1 MELIII
7 RHALAEDRE
16 DFAKKNKD
24 DSLRPLTIKGK
35 KRMASVL
42 DQMSSFLESV
52 DLIVT
57 SPYVR
62 AKQSAQI
69 VQIKTKAKVVE
80 AAELVPHSPPQAFVK
95 WIKSHAA
102 DKKVLVAVGHEPQLS
117 LLASYL
123 LGGKSQSFIELKKSG
138 MACLEITSASEI
150 ETTSVRLNWLVSPK
164 VLGV

>member
-1 MELIII
+1 MTLIII

-35 KRMASVL
+35 KRMEDVL
-42 DQMSSFLESV
+42 DEMSSFLESLE
-52 DLIVT
+52 LIVT

-69 VQIKTKAKVVE
+69 VQVKTKAKIVE

-95 WIKSHAA
+95 WIKSQAI
-102 DKKVLVAVGHEPQLS
+102 DKKVIAAVGHEPQLS
-117 LLASYL
+117 LLISYL
-123 LGGKSQSFIELKKSG
+123 LAGKNESFIELKKSG
-138 MACLEITSASEI
+138 MVCLEIASAAEI
-150 ETTSVRLNWLVSPK
+150 ETTKVRLNWLVSPK
-164 VLGV
+164 VLGA

>member
-1 MELIII
+1 MNLIVV

-24 DSLRPLTIKGK
+24 DSLRPLTVKGK
-35 KRMASVL
+35 KRLKKVL
-42 DQMSSFLESV
+42 DEMTQSLSSV

-69 VQIKTKAKVVE
+69 VQEKIRAKIVE

-95 WIKSHAA
+95 WIKSQGA
-102 DKKVLVAVGHEPQLS
+102 DKKTIVAVGHEPQLS
-117 LLASYL
+117 LLISYL
-123 LGGKSQSFIELKKSG
+123 LAGKNQSFVELKKSG
-138 MACLEITSASEI
+138 MASLEISSAEDI
-150 ETTSVRLNWLVSPK
+150 ETQPARLNWLVSPK
-164 VLGV
+164 LLD